1 MAFILIILLIES
13 EHIYT
18 EQNNPII
25 TTKTIKK
32 EVKKMKKYSM
42 IDELVIILKKVQDN
56 ALNCTSN
63 QVSKIDYSEL
73 RNIAKEFANKHYNE

>member
-1 MAFILIILLIES
+1 
-13 EHIYT
+13 
-18 EQNNPII
+18 
-25 TTKTIKK
+25 
-32 EVKKMKKYSM
+32 MKKYSM